1 MNTMAH
7 EFESGFFVETPA
19 WHNLG
24 TLLETAPKTAEEAIV
39 CAGLDWQVGLRN
51 LFAAPVGDGMMIP
64 VETGKAVVRESDSR
78 ILGIVGESY
87 DPIQNTKAFQFFDSF
102 IDTGLVSY
110 EAAGSLRGGQVI
122 WILAKIAGS
131 MMVRAN
137 DPVEKYLMLY
147 NSHDGSV
154 CLNVHATPIRV
165 VCMNTLNMAKAQNKG
180 KGSLKLK
187 HTKSVNSRLDAAIEA
202 LKVYNAQFENTLA
215 EYQFLA
221 SKRVNQ
227 ELLEQ
232 FLNLIFPLPK
242 EREGGRNRAIH
253 SLVGELFA
261 GKQLGGSEGTFW
273 DLYNSVTEYSDH
285 WAGAKNADT
294 RMQSVLLGSLATKK
308 DEALNLLLSMAQAA

>member
-1 MNTMAH
+1 MAH
-7 EFESGFFVETPA
+7 EFESGFFVEAPA
-19 WHNLG
+19 WHGLG
-24 TLLETAPKTAEEAIV
+24 TVLEECPATSAEALTI
-39 CAGLDWQVGLRN
+39 AGLDWNVETRN
-51 LFAAPVGDGMMIP
+51 LFAAPAGDGMMIP
-64 VETGKAVVRESDSR
+64 IENNRAVVRISDNSV
-78 ILGIVGESY
+78 LGVVGNQY
-87 DPIQNTKAFQFFDSF
+87 NPIQNVKAFEFFDAF
-102 IDTGLVSY
+102 IETGSVSY
-110 EAAGSLRGGQVI
+110 EAAGSLRNGQVI

-154 CLNVHATPIRV
+154 CLNVHTTPIRV

-215 EYQFLA
+215 AYQFLA
-221 SKRVNQ
+221 SKRVNH